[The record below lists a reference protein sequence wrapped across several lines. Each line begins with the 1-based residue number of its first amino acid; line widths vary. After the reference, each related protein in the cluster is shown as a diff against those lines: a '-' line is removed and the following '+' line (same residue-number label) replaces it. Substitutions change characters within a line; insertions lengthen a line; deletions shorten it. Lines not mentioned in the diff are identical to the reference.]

1 MDLPLPSNPYPHPS
15 ETHVLNHPCLWW
27 QDLVEMKEQVAFQ
40 ALSSSYSETSLG
52 FEPCEKLA
60 QVCPPQVSLST
71 WLFIQRSEVLMEAL
85 LAE

>member
-1 MDLPLPSNPYPHPS
+1 
-15 ETHVLNHPCLWW
+15 
-27 QDLVEMKEQVAFQ
+27 MKEQVAFQ